1 VIGNG
6 SLLSSITGANVSG
19 TVANATFATSAG
31 TATSATTAGTVT
43 TAAQANITSVGVLTS
58 LSSTGN
64 IDGANI
70 TGTHF
75 GSGTGLTSLPGANV
89 TGTVANA
96 TFATSAGSATSATTA
111 TTAGTVTANAQ
122 GNITSVGTLTSLSS
136 SGNITGANING
147 NGSGL
152 SSITGAN
159 VSGAVANATYATS
172 AGSADS
178 ANTAGAANSAVYLR
192 DATNAS
198 AYVDVNDT
206 FKAVLLPAG
215 GSIGYGG
222 DGVDPNTGGSIDIIP
237 GGNVANAYASLTFVN
252 TANFAANP
260 INTVNVSTSGM
271 RFIYDFASL
280 HGGSKELLLNTTG
293 MSLNTTF
300 SATGNITGGNLRTG
314 GQVSA
319 TGNVSGAYIIGNG
332 SQLTNVPDSGFNPFL
347 LAGM

>member
-1 VIGNG
+1 
-6 SLLSSITGANVSG
+6 
-19 TVANATFATSAG
+19 
-31 TATSATTAGTVT
+31 
-43 TAAQANITSVGVLTS
+43 VLTS

-111 TTAGTVTANAQ
+111 GTVTANAQ
-122 GNITSVGTLTSLSS
+122 ANITSVGTLTSLSS

-159 VSGAVANATYATS
+159 VSGAVANATFATS
-172 AGSADS
+172 AGTAGSAT
-178 ANTAGAANSAVYLR
+178 TAGAANSAVYLR
-192 DATNAS
+192 DATNAA

-206 FKAVLLPAG
+206 FKFVGLPG
-215 GSIGYGG
+215 GGVITYSG
-222 DGVDPNTGGSIDIIP
+222 DGIDPNTGGSLDIIP
-237 GGNVANAYASLTFVN
+237 GGNIANAYVSLTFAN
-252 TANFAANP
+252 TANLAANP
-260 INTVNVSTSGM
+260 INTVNVSNIGM
-271 RFIYDFASL
+271 QFIYDFLSGY
-280 HGGSKELLLNTTG
+280 GGQKQLLLNG
-293 MSLNTTF
+293 SGLSLNTTF